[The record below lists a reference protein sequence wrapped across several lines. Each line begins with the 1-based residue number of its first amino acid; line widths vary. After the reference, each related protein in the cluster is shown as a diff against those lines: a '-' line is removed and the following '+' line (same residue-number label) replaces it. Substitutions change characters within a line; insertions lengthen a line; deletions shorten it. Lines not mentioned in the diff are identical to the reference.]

1 MYNSLFL
8 ILSNVLNIMWTRGG
22 KHENIDIGDILREM
36 METIKESANFLRCL
50 FNRLSIIF
58 D

>member
-1 MYNSLFL
+1 
-8 ILSNVLNIMWTRGG
+8 MWTRGG